1 MEYATEEIKIDY
13 ERVDEIMEKMKN
25 AIDTFND
32 QHTDIFKEDITN
44 LFNMNSDFVE
54 QERKILE
61 ALTYRV
67 GTTIISDMK
76 AYREELYDKYIE
88 IQETDQSY
96 NKENG

>member
-1 MEYATEEIKIDY
+1 MGNPEEEIKIDY

>member
-1 MEYATEEIKIDY
+1 MGNPEEEIKIDY

-25 AIDTFND
+25 AIDTFNN

>member
-1 MEYATEEIKIDY
+1 MGNPEEEIKIDY

-76 AYREELYDKYIE
+76 AYREKLYDKYIE